1 MSVEVCCT
9 ISGYFL
15 RIASPSLS
23 LGADAGMGTWVARHD
38 SRRHH
43 LAWVPVNRNLSAGGL
58 LHRIVAG
65 HTRYSNYAGA
75 DDGAHAV

>member
-1 MSVEVCCT
+1 VSVEVCCT
-9 ISGYFL
+9 ISDHFL

-23 LGADAGMGTWVARHD
+23 LGADAGMGTWVARRD
-38 SRRHH
+38 SHRHH
-43 LAWVPVNRNLSAGGL
+43 LAWALVNRNLNAGGL

-65 HTRYSNYAGA
+65 HTRYSNYGGA